1 MCLNKIT
8 IKFISILIHYNVVQ
22 FTSNCPC
29 ISEYDSQ
36 RRQEVGR
43 RFIDPKKHNI
53 IGDAPVA
60 GRRHEII
67 QTENYLEEIHNRPIQ
82 KITGCQTELYLYQ
95 NPPPPYIAAQIGVD
109 VGTEIDEDELF
120 DFDAEREKFVDNLV
134 AKTITEAAGEVIEEE
149 ELADLRRE
157 KLKFMALREIE
168 LNEIKRLEI
177 EKLIFDAERKR
188 KTAMQL
194 VVEKLNVLL
203 QEETDLA
210 GAIEDRCNEI
220 VTDVVNDAK
229 EAIEEKQ
236 ENNIKHA
243 IEAFLTEDIVNDFC
257 QGASAEEILRLILAD
272 IIEERVKVHVFES
285 EK

>member
-1 MCLNKIT
+1 M
-8 IKFISILIHYNVVQ
+8 
-22 FTSNCPC
+22 SNCPC
-29 ISEYDSQ
+29 VSEYDSQ
-36 RRQEVGR
+36 RRQEVRR
-43 RFIDPKKHNI
+43 RFINPKKHNI

-67 QTENYLEEIHNRPIQ
+67 QTENYLEEIIDRPIQ

-95 NPPPPYIAAQIGVD
+95 IPPPPYIAAQIGVD

-120 DFDAEREKFVDNLV
+120 DFDAEREKFVDNLIEKTV
-134 AKTITEAAGEVIEEE
+134 AEASREMIEEE

-157 KLKFMALREIE
+157 KLKFLALREIE
-168 LNEIKRLEI
+168 LKEIKRLEI

-203 QEETDLA
+203 IEETDSA
-210 GAIEDRCNEI
+210 EAIENRCNEI

-236 ENNIKHA
+236 EIDIKQT
-243 IEAFLTEDIVNDFC
+243 IEAFLTEDIVNEFC
-257 QGASAEEILRLILAD
+257 QGANAEEILRLIIAD
-272 IIEERVKVHVFES
+272 IIDERVKEHVFES
-285 EK
+285 Q